1 MKLSRYRFNKATT
14 KQQTTNL
21 LKIISNTKR
30 QKVMSSSE
38 KISTVIA
45 VIGLSIQFSG
55 LCIQFTRYFDSP
67 KLNTVQASIVQ
78 TSSET
83 K

>member
-1 MKLSRYRFNKATT
+1 
-14 KQQTTNL
+14 
-21 LKIISNTKR
+21 
-30 QKVMSSSE
+30 MSSSE

-55 LCIQFTRYFDSP
+55 LCIQFTRYFDPP
-67 KLNTVQASIVQ
+67 KLNTVQASIVK